1 MSSRLTLSACLS
13 RGPLTEPLAGLS
25 PEGIDW
31 TVSYVHPSEMF
42 WRQLEFGDFDVS
54 EMSLSTLFIQH
65 SRGNRDWVAL
75 PVFTMRRFYHTGI
88 VVRADSGIDGPEDL
102 RGRRVGVP
110 EYQQTSAVWSRAVL
124 EHEFGVRP
132 ADISWAMERPP
143 ALSHGGA
150 SGFAVPPGIDL
161 RYIDPGET
169 IASQLAAGE
178 LDASLVHLT
187 EPNLIDRAPAGAGR
201 RARVRPLFADPV
213 GEGLRYYQATG
224 ILPVNHCVVIRRELA
239 ERHPW
244 IVLNLYAAF
253 DQVRRSMVEQAAGLL
268 EPYVTVGALS
278 RDAADSVRRADPRPY
293 GLAGQR
299 NVLDALVG
307 YLGEQG
313 LLRGPAEIDEVFA
326 KQTLAL

>member
-1 MSSRLTLSACLS
+1 MSSRLRLSACLS
-13 RGPLTEPLAGLS
+13 SGPVTGPLAGMS

-42 WRQLEFGDFDVS
+42 WRQLKFGDFDVS

-65 SRGNRDWVAL
+65 SRGNRDWAAL

-88 VVRADSGIDGPEDL
+88 VVRADSDIRGPEDL

-110 EYQQTSAVWSRAVL
+110 EYQQTSAVWCRAVL
-124 EHEFGVRP
+124 EHEFGVP
-132 ADISWAMERPP
+132 PEDISWAMERPP
-143 ALSHGGA
+143 ALSHGGS
-150 SGFAVPPGIDL
+150 SGFTAPPSIDL
-161 RYIDPGET
+161 RYIGPGET
-169 IASQLAAGE
+169 IASELAAGE

-201 RARVRPLFADPV
+201 QARVRPLFADPA

-224 ILPVNHCVVIRRELA
+224 ILPVNHCVVVRSELA

-253 DQVRRSMVEQAAGLL
+253 EQAKRSVLDHAVSLL
-268 EPYVTVGALS
+268 EPYATIGALS
-278 RDAADSVRRADPRPY
+278 RADADAVRRADPLPY

-299 NVLDALVG
+299 NVLEALAG
-307 YLGEQG
+307 YLAEQG
-313 LLRGPAEIDEVFA
+313 LAKERVDVDDVFA
-326 KQTLAL
+326 RQTLAL